1 MLLFYWSDATLIP
14 DPSAGGLAGGL
25 IFFWLQ
31 RYQVEEGVA
40 ADENADLVAGD

>member
-1 MLLFYWSDATLIP
+1 MLLLLYGSRESSTPIP
-14 DPSAGGLAGGL
+14 SVEGGL